1 MSAGESASACADGAT
16 CTTCEQGCPGR
27 QCCGAVFVTVC
38 MAEGVPTVGR
48 PWQGHVPMGEHPGAR
63 GGARPSRP
71 ITYTFPSKHH
81 VARFIFTRPNP
92 PHPPS
97 SLLSPYHAHD
107 ACRALPTGPSD

>member
-1 MSAGESASACADGAT
+1 VSAGESASACADGAT
-16 CTTCEQGCPGR
+16 GTTCEQGRVSR
-27 QCCGAVFVTVC
+27 QAGAAVAVFVTVC

-81 VARFIFTRPNP
+81 VARFIFTRPAP
-92 PHPPS
+92 THPTPS
-97 SLLSPYHAHD
+97 SLLSLYRAHD
-107 ACRALPTGPSD
+107 ACL